1 MLPLYPR
8 GQVVV
13 CLACTLLLVTAEASA
28 ADVVVVKSREFS
40 LYDQAVNGFI
50 EVYKGSISTVVM
62 TKKGPLGDPAQLAD
76 AVRGENPKVILAV
89 GLRAAKSLKAE
100 ISDVPIVFCM
110 AMHPL
115 QYKLKGDNTTG
126 VELEPWPHEQLEA
139 FKRAVPGLKRLGVI
153 YDPKRTGR
161 FVDKAIKAAPG
172 VGMQVVARKVNE
184 RREVMDALG
193 EIIKT
198 ADALW
203 ILRDATVLT
212 REFFNHTLIVQVDQK
227 LPLIAYSPQFV
238 KKGALCSF
246 ATDYPSQG
254 RRAAELVNK
263 ILSGAS
269 PADIPI
275 TAPQGT
281 LTINL
286 DTAAKIGVKVPKSVL
301 EAPDVKVV
309 K

>member
-8 GQVVV
+8 GWVAC
-13 CLACTLLLVTAEASA
+13 CLAYTLLLAPAGAMA
-28 ADVVVVKSREFS
+28 ADVVVVKSREFT
-40 LYDQAVNGFI
+40 LYDQAVSGFQ
-50 EVYKGSISTVVM
+50 EGYQGSMSTLVM
-62 TKKGPLGDPAQLAD
+62 DKKGPLGDPARLAD
-76 AVRGENPKVILAV
+76 AVREEHPKVILAV

-100 ISDVPIVFCM
+100 ISDIPIVFCM

-115 QYKLKGDNTTG
+115 QYKLKTDNTTG

-139 FKRAVPGLKRLGVI
+139 FKRAIPGLKRVGII
-153 YDPKRTGR
+153 YDPERTGR

-172 VGMQVVARKVNE
+172 VGLKIVARKVSK
-184 RREVMDALG
+184 RKEVMDALG
-193 EIIKT
+193 DIVEE

-212 REFFNHTLIVQVDQK
+212 REFFNHTLIVQVDEK

-254 RRAAELVNK
+254 RRAAELVQK
-263 ILSGAS
+263 ILAGTS
-269 PADIPI
+269 PAEIPI
-275 TAPQGT
+275 TAPQGI

-286 DTAAKIGVKVPKSVL
+286 DTAAKIGVNVSKSVR